1 MAVRGDTVGRH
12 SALQS
17 DRSRVR
23 LLIRSLGFF
32 INLIL
37 LATVWPLCF
46 GLLTERSTGD
56 ILWVAKSADL
66 LG

>member
-1 MAVRGDTVGRH
+1 MSTTKCVGQLVQVVCDGVRGDAVGRH

-23 LLIRSLGFF
+23 LLILSLGYF

-37 LATVWPLCF
+37 LAALWP
-46 GLLTERSTGD
+46 
-56 ILWVAKSADL
+56 
-66 LG
+66 